1 MQQCP
6 GVTVDSSMRDNASNL
21 AEDLCVNGR
30 LKKKVKISNL
40 LVTRASPYFPLCI
53 HHFSLL
59 ISSLQPF
66 LKVTGYREM
75 GVVWNKTFLPF
86 SSSANAQ
93 NLLTTLE
100 TIVFKRFYRF
110 LVAQETP

>member
-1 MQQCP
+1 MY
-6 GVTVDSSMRDNASNL
+6 GL
-21 AEDLCVNGR
+21 
-30 LKKKVKISNL
+30 
-40 LVTRASPYFPLCI
+40 
-53 HHFSLL
+53 
-59 ISSLQPF
+59 
-66 LKVTGYREM
+66 LKVAGYREM